1 MRIQFIPLLIICF
14 GWLIDVIYNGYETKY
29 IFLGAH
35 YNFIPYASYEN
46 YYIENTGVYV
56 EI

>member
-14 GWLIDVIYNGYETKY
+14 GRLIEVIYNGYETKY
-29 IFLGAH
+29 IFLEAH